1 MADHER
7 KDLNRREFL
16 RKAAITGAV
25 AWAVPII
32 QSVSATPAYAQTQ
45 GSVFC
50 PHSTPGGSGSSC
62 MQTCQGVCA
71 AQGCSAGSGN
81 RCNGPCN
88 PGGSICSSGSTCCDA
103 ACNSA
108 NWNCK
113 TGTTCLASATFAGC

>member
-45 GSVFC
+45 GTAC
-50 PHSTPGGSGSSC
+50 PHSTPDTLGGSC
-62 MQTCQGVCA
+62 MGTCKGVCRSTA
-71 AQGCSAGSGN
+71 SCGKDNGGPCAGVCNSGICSAGLCCAN
-81 RCNGPCN
+81 ACN
-88 PGGSICSSGSTCCDA
+88 PGAWTCT
-103 ACNSA
+103 
-108 NWNCK
+108 NC
-113 TGTTCLASATFAGC
+113 AVTFAGC